1 MLSRIE
7 ACLIHNQLPE
17 NLHQLETL
25 SNLSAVPSTEPVISF
40 ALSEGGCSCWLYR
53 LFKSFLAFDFLRL
66 ILSVA
71 PSPSLFTFSF
81 RFSLSLSLLC
91 PDFHLQERPKHK
103 RWFCI
108 FTSPNIKAT
117 CSILEKVA
125 QLQRHTQNANNI
137 ALYRRSDEKLTPE
150 NSWAA
155 VPSALQIPTFLGHSW
170 GKQ

>member
-1 MLSRIE
+1 MLAWIE

-25 SNLSAVPSTEPVISF
+25 SNLSAAPSTEPVTSF

-71 PSPSLFTFSF
+71 PSPLALHFFLPPP
-81 RFSLSLSLLC
+81 SLSFVLI
-91 PDFHLQERPKHK
+91 FNLQERPKHK

-137 ALYRRSDEKLTPE
+137 ALYRRYNEKLTPE